1 MAENKCV
8 TGVITPISWVFGPT
22 YNWFLGPPCRLILN
36 GNVTCRRNAIQIQW
50 LKAQSWR
57 EAVKQKRWR
66 LNNNMI
72 KTCNVIMIVKYLY
85 LFVYLSIS
93 IFLSIYLSIMNINND
108 TAIYIYICLHFIQ
121 VYIHMFIIMNHE
133 SIYQTSLLFS
143 CFVVVHSFSS
153 DPSQLVINERY
164 AGGTYRFCPC
174 NSDREL
180 WARGKKVTRWWDR
193 LFEQFFGGEHI
204 SRWVSHERSNQRKQQ
219 HHLDSSDTPRN
230 VNIQNLKLFYN
241 TKKIIIFQV
250 VWFDFSN

>member
-108 TAIYIYICLHFIQ
+108 TAIYIY
-121 VYIHMFIIMNHE
+121 MFTFYTSLYTYVHHHE
-133 SIYQTSLLFS
+133 SWIHLSNVVVVFLFCCCSLLLIR
-143 CFVVVHSFSS
+143 
-153 DPSQLVINERY
+153 SQPAGYQWTLRP
-164 AGGTYRFCPC
+164 GGTYRFCPC

-193 LFEQFFGGEHI
+193 LFEQFFW
-204 SRWVSHERSNQRKQQ
+204 RWTYIKMSFARKEQPTKAT
-219 HHLDSSDTPRN
+219 TPPRF
-230 VNIQNLKLFYN
+230 IRY
-241 TKKIIIFQV
+241 TKKREYTEPETIL
-250 VWFDFSN
+250 